1 VILRWTVLCLAVA
14 LLDAA
19 VTTTAWA
26 DGPCETGCMGS
37 PNPDSCRAS
46 CRHYDSLRG
55 GGTRGPSFAAIAV
68 TRDGKHYGYS
78 FKWESRAVAQQKAL
92 SFCRDDS
99 GGTQDCVIG
108 VWFHDSCGAL
118 VRGDNGIWGADWGRT
133 TREASAKAT
142 THCEAHGGKN
152 CTPTHAFCTN

>member
-1 VILRWTVLCLAVA
+1 MLRWVA
-14 LLDAA
+14 LL
-19 VTTTAWA
+19 VLLVVSMPAWA
-26 DGPCETGCMGS
+26 DGPCETGCLGS

-55 GGTRGPSFAAIAV
+55 GTTRGPSFAAIAV

-78 FKWESRAVAQQKAL
+78 FKWESRATAQQKAL

-99 GGTQDCVIG
+99 GGKEDCVIG

-118 VRGDNGIWGADWGRT
+118 ARSDNGSWGADWGRT
-133 TREASAKAT
+133 TQEASAKAT
-142 THCEAHGGKN
+142 KHCEAHGGTN
-152 CTPTHAFCTN
+152 CATTRAFCTN